1 MASKSAYFK
10 TGLFVLG
17 GTVLCIAGIIVLGA
31 SKFFERS
38 VKMETYVNESVNG
51 LEVGSPVKFRGVR
64 IGRVDWIGFV
74 TTSYTEFDDSDYRYI
89 HIVCDLDER
98 YLGKYSEPD
107 LKRITQQEVKDGMR
121 VRPTTQGLTGQL
133 FLEIDYLNPVSN
145 PALPIAWE
153 PRYMYIPSAP
163 STLSMVESAITSIS
177 KTLKDIKGSDIADT
191 VKELRLAAETVTNFL
206 ENAKVD
212 KLSRQV
218 GANLE
223 ESRKFIH
230 RINQL
235 IAAPEAETLIPDASK
250 TMAEVRGIL
259 EQSRP
264 DILAGI
270 RDIRRTAS
278 DFSKVAAQFEA
289 YFNSPEGREALG
301 KIGPILENA
310 NMASGDFRQGAV
322 KFNML
327 TTRMNDLVAG
337 QQVNIQA
344 VMENLRLLLEN
355 LKELSDEARRY
366 PSGVLFGNPPEKV
379 QSEEK

>member
-1 MASKSAYFK
+1 
-10 TGLFVLG
+10 
-17 GTVLCIAGIIVLGA
+17 
-31 SKFFERS
+31 
-38 VKMETYVNESVNG
+38 
-51 LEVGSPVKFRGVR
+51 VR
-64 IGRVDWIGFV
+64 IGRVDRIGFV
-74 TTSYTEFDDSDYRYI
+74 TRSYTDFDDSDFRYVYVI
-89 HIVCDLDER
+89 CDLDER
-98 YLGKYSEPD
+98 YLGKYSEAD

-133 FLEIDYLNPVSN
+133 FLEVDYLNPLHN
-145 PALPIAWE
+145 PPLPIDWE
-153 PRYMYIPSAP
+153 PEYIYIPSAP

-177 KTLKDIKGSDIADT
+177 TTLKDINGSDISST
-191 VKELRLAAETVTNFL
+191 VRELRLAAETVRTFL
-206 ENAKVD
+206 EKAKVG
-212 KLSRQV
+212 KLSQQV

-235 IAAPEAETLIPDASK
+235 IAAPEAETLIPDASR
-250 TMAEVRGIL
+250 TMAEVRGLL

-264 DILAGI
+264 DIVAGI
-270 RDIRRTAS
+270 RDIRRTAA

-289 YFNSPEGREALG
+289 YFNSAEGRQALE

-310 NMASGDFRQGAV
+310 NQASGDFRRSAA
-322 KFNML
+322 KMDML
-327 TTRMNDLVAG
+327 ATRVNDMVAG
-337 QQVNIQA
+337 QQLNIQA

-355 LKELSDEARRY
+355 LKDLSDEARRY